1 MEKRSGGTAEKK
13 MRQLSSMTISELI
26 ELLKEIL
33 EEIENRIMELSE

>member
-1 MEKRSGGTAEKK
+1 